1 MAHDGVEQYAFTH
14 ADGETGQSGEIPRT
28 MDPRL
33 FFGEGADGA
42 ETERSLLEA
51 VAGEFGVLLPRHAIV
66 NGRLH
71 TFVARSG
78 HARPG
83 TGRHTR

>member
-1 MAHDGVEQYAFTH
+1 
-14 ADGETGQSGEIPRT
+14 

-71 TFVARSG
+71 TFVTRSWT
-78 HARPG
+78 RPPGDGETYPVIRFHG
-83 TGRHTR
+83 TPPMPVGIEPAPEDGPEGG